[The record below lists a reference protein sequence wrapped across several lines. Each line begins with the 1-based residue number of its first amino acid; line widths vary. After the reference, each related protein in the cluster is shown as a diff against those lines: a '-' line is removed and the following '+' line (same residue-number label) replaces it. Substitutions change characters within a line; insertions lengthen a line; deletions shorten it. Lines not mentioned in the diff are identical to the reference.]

1 MRAVFLGTCL
11 ILAAAAASAQ
21 FPLGQATPVNG
32 FGAALFGEPLWIGNP
47 GYGYRIAGAPPGGSA
62 IVAISLARQDQT
74 IGGLGVYLDLGSVLV
89 THSGP
94 VDATGRAAFQFPL
107 NSPDDPALTGLQF
120 YAQGAVVDPAD
131 DSVGTTEALLLE
143 IAAHPMVAWTTW
155 TGTLYLLDPV
165 EGTIQH
171 VPGLPP
177 TATVLDLTF
186 ANAGRDV
193 FVASSEGI
201 FVVDT
206 FAAAPQAVS
215 LLAGSWS
222 SIAWDRVHRRAYAVG
237 PQGLVG
243 LDGDRA
249 SPAFGTNVAQVSDAT
264 NLASLA
270 VSTAGNLF
278 ALATVDG
285 IVTRRDADPASP
297 TYLQLIPMPG
307 DFSSWIPTVFGR
319 VQISPDGR
327 VITMPVHVSFGPWGP
342 AVHRFDGNA
351 GVWVDFDPATPGY
364 QPLSPVTHSGLA
376 GLTTTLPDTRR
387 QRSRVYRCRCGR
399 AGGPRSRLSR
409 ERDGH
414 DDAGPD
420 ARRRHQVRRSDS
432 FGHLPAPAAGSVPQP
447 RTGRVGAATRVDRI
461 GDAVLRGPRTG
472 DDAPDHAGRRLE
484 VADLSARAG
493 AQVIRGAQGFALL

>member
-11 ILAAAAASAQ
+11 ILAATAASAQ

-47 GYGYRIAGAPPGGSA
+47 GYGYRIVGAPPGGSA

-131 DSVGTTEALLLE
+131 DSVGTTEALLIE

-165 EGTIQH
+165 EGTIQQ

-193 FVASSEGI
+193 FVASSAGI

-215 LLAGSWS
+215 LLAGSWT

-237 PQGLVG
+237 AQGLVG

-249 SPAFGTNVAQVSDAT
+249 SPAFGTTVAQISDGS

-270 VSTAGNLF
+270 VSTAGNLL

-285 IVTRRDADPASP
+285 IITRRDADPASP

-307 DFSSWIPTVFGR
+307 NLSSWLPNIFGR

-327 VITMPVHVSFGPWGP
+327 VITMPVKQFLGPSGP
-342 AVHRFDGNA
+342 VVHRFDGNA
-351 GVWVDFDPATPGY
+351 GIWVDFDPLTPGT
-364 QPLSPVTHSGLA
+364 QPLSNITHPGLVLLTGGFPTRDGSALVFTGSETVARGDLELDAPANVTVTTTPAPTVVGLMRYVGLTPSGTFLLRQQDPFLSYPAGLA
-376 GLTTTLPDTRR
+376 LVQVSTGLATPFFEVPVPAMMPLTTP
-387 QRSRVYRCRCGR
+387 V
-399 AGGPRSRLSR
+399 
-409 ERDGH
+409 
-414 DDAGPD
+414 
-420 ARRRHQVRRSDS
+420 
-432 FGHLPAPAAGSVPQP
+432 AAW
-447 RTGRVGAATRVDRI
+447 R
-461 GDAVLRGPRTG
+461 
-472 DDAPDHAGRRLE
+472 
-484 VADLSARAG
+484 
-493 AQVIRGAQGFALL
+493 